1 MVVNNVRQAQL
12 ISPNGVG
19 AIFDVEGQSFVV
31 ESTENW
37 FTSTSNRHSVDS
49 PRLSKILGVR
59 NFYEPPVGDA
69 DRRFGSNWVGPSV
82 PVTRFPAWLFC
93 GVCRKMTAWRSSMED
108 LNPNAKCP
116 SCQAQKKS
124 YQLVPM
130 RWVQVCEA
138 GHLGDIDWVWF
149 AHANGGSDCVK
160 KDGLRFEQT
169 SVAGVGLGAVEVRCS
184 YCRAARPLSDITD
197 RMLAQRLGLRCTGR
211 HPWEYYDKEHP
222 VSCDKPPRA
231 VQRRASN
238 VYYPDVVSAIEVPF
252 TARQPAPED
261 AKVLSHPVFD
271 LLCDAV
277 AVEDDSL
284 REQYAF
290 LLSTISGAP
299 VGHVVHMAQG
309 RTKSAGATEEGAL
322 ESVNLAEIVGSEWT
336 AFTARGGIDN
346 DDFVSRNL
354 ALSDGARSSAEQA
367 LVKRIPRVTLAD
379 SLREVRVFQGFRRV
393 SPSPSST
400 FIRADGRRI
409 FDRPPVEW
417 LPAIEVR
424 GEGIFLEL
432 DQEALS
438 LWEVEESV
446 VRRVEELNRRAQN
459 SVMWHRMEAKV
470 GARVTPR
477 YALAHTLSHLLVRR
491 LAFESGYG
499 ASSLN
504 ERIFARG
511 LPNQGVEFGGLLI
524 YTAAGDAQG
533 TLGGLVRQGEPE
545 RLLPTLLAAIDDAA
559 WCSSDPL
566 CSEQSTVSM
575 DGLNL
580 SSCHACT
587 LVSETSC
594 ENGNFLLD
602 RALVVGSGDVRG
614 FFESVLAAG
623 NA

>member
-31 ESTENW
+31 ESSENW
-37 FTSTSNRHSVDS
+37 FTPTSDRRPVDS

-59 NFYEPPVGDA
+59 SFYAPPVGDA

-93 GVCRKMTAWRSSMED
+93 GVCRRMTAWRSSMEN

-116 SCQAQKKS
+116 SCKAQKKN

-138 GHLGDIDWVWF
+138 GHLDDIEWVWF
-149 AHANGGSDCVK
+149 AHANRDSECRK

-184 YCRAARPLSDITD
+184 YCNAARSLSDITD
-197 RMLAQRLGLRCTGR
+197 PMLSLRLGLRCTGR

-238 VYYPDVVSAIEVPF
+238 VYYPDVISAIEVPF
-252 TARQPAPED
+252 TARQPTPED
-261 AKVLSHPVFD
+261 AKILAHPVFD
-271 LLCDAV
+271 LFCEAV
-277 AVEDDSL
+277 AVKDDSL
-284 REQYAF
+284 RKQYA
-290 LLSTISGAP
+290 LILSSISGAS
-299 VGHVVHMAQG
+299 VGHVVH
-309 RTKSAGATEEGAL
+309 
-322 ESVNLAEIVGSEWT
+322 LAESRSMPTETRDVAAGESLNIADIVSSEWT
-336 AFTARGGIDN
+336 AFTARGKIDN

-354 ALSDGARSSAEQA
+354 ALSAGARSSVEQA
-367 LVKRIPRVTLAD
+367 LATRIPRVTLAD

-400 FIRADGRRI
+400 FIRADGRRM

-432 DQEALS
+432 DNGALS

-446 VRRVEELNRRAQN
+446 VRRVEELNRRAQK
-459 SVMWHRMEAKV
+459 SVMWHRMEGKV

-477 YALAHTLSHLLVRR
+477 YVLAHTLSHLLIRR

-511 LPNQGVEFGGLLI
+511 LPDQDVEFGGLLI

-566 CSEQSTVSM
+566 CSEQSTVSL

-594 ENGNFLLD
+594 ENGNLLLD
-602 RALVVGSGDVRG
+602 RTLVVGSDDVRG
-614 FFESVLAAG
+614 FFEPVLAAG
-623 NA
+623 SA